1 MEKKRVVITGI
12 GVISP
17 VGLDI
22 QSMWDNVMAGR
33 SGIAPITLFD
43 TTGFDVHIAG
53 EAHGFDPENYMTL
66 REARRMDRYTQFALA
81 ALEEALAQS
90 GLKVN
95 SQNAFEIGVII
106 GSAAGG
112 VITYGQGFDDLRLK
126 GPHRMNPFHTTSVS
140 VDSASVHVA
149 MRTGARGINLGV
161 SSACSTGSD
170 AIGQAYEAIQ
180 LGHARAMLTGGFEAA
195 ITPLSM
201 AAFDCMHALSHR
213 NDAPHAASRPFDAGR
228 DGFVASEGGALLILE
243 DLEFALARGAQPLAE
258 ILAYAATSDAI
269 HLTAPDSNG
278 AGMAQCIKKAMLRA
292 SLQPD
297 EIDYINAHGTGT
309 PIGDPAETRAIKS
322 ALGEQAYRV
331 PISSTKSI
339 TGHLMGGAGSLEAA
353 ICVMALRT
361 RCIPPT
367 INQETHDPECD
378 LDWVP
383 NHARP
388 ADLSVVLSN
397 SLGFGGHNTTLVFKS
412 LNHTS

>member
-1 MEKKRVVITGI
+1 MGKKRVAITGL

-17 VGLDI
+17 VGLDTI
-22 QSMWDNVMAGR
+22 TMWGNVAKGH
-33 SGIAPITLFD
+33 SGIGPITLFD
-43 TTGFDVHIAG
+43 STGFDVHIAG
-53 EAHGFDPENYMTL
+53 EAHGFDPGKYMSP

-81 ALEEALAQS
+81 ALEEALSQS
-90 GLKVN
+90 GLNVN
-95 SQNAFEIGVII
+95 SHNAFEVGVII

-112 VITYGQGFDDLRLK
+112 VSTYGQGHDDLREK

-149 MRTGARGINLGV
+149 MRTGARGINMGI

-180 LGHARAMLTGGFEAA
+180 LGHAQAMLTGGFDAA
-195 ITPLSM
+195 ITPLTI
-201 AAFDCMHALSHR
+201 AAFDCMRALSHR
-213 NDAPHAASRPFDAGR
+213 NDSPQTASRPFDAGR

-243 DLEFALARGAQPLAE
+243 EWEFALARGAQPLAE

-269 HLTAPDSNG
+269 HLTAPDFNG
-278 AGMAQCIKKAMLRA
+278 VGMAQCMKNAMLRA
-292 SLQPD
+292 SVQPED
-297 EIDYINAHGTGT
+297 VDYINAHGTGT
-309 PIGDPAETRAIKS
+309 PIGDPAETRAIKG
-322 ALGEQAYRV
+322 AFGELASRL

-353 ICVMALRT
+353 ICVMALRSG
-361 RCIPPT
+361 CIPPT
-367 INQETHDPECD
+367 INQETPDPECD

-388 ADLSVVLSN
+388 ASLNVVLSN

-412 LNHTS
+412 FNHSF